1 MMNKRIIEIASR
13 YFNIMYKDDNKSN
26 VLKNKVI
33 LGMDSDLI
41 MIQNCIKMRK
51 QKNCPFFEHIF
62 NIMSRS

>member
-41 MIQNCIKMRK
+41 MIQNCIKK
-51 QKNCPFFEHIF
+51 KKKKN
-62 NIMSRS
+62 